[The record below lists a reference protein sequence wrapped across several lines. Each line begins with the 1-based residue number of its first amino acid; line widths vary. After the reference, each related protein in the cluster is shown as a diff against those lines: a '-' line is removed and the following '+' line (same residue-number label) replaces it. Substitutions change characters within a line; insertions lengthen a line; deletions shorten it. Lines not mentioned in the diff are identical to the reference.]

1 MQVIYRYATKST
13 IDPVFI
19 HRYRDK
25 CNRTYSF
32 HDEID
37 LNTQQPFF
45 TEWFIVTPL
54 DNELK
59 IYNCER
65 NRTTDR

>member
-1 MQVIYRYATKST
+1 MPQKAPSILYLFIATEINAIVHILSMMKLILT
-13 IDPVFI
+13 PN
-19 HRYRDK
+19 
-25 CNRTYSF
+25 NRC
-32 HDEID
+32 
-37 LNTQQPFF
+37 F

-65 NRTTDR
+65 NRTTNR